1 MKKGLV
7 AMLFLACAALLAG
20 NVVVYIGED
29 RKGPEILVPQEEIT
43 YVAGTDTSALLNGV
57 TAQDNR
63 DGDVTDTVTIESI
76 IPNADQTGASV
87 IYVAKDSKNN
97 VTKETRTI
105 VYSTDANQAAAQAAA
120 EQAAADQAAQDQA
133 AAEQAAQGDAAGERA
148 QTTDDGAAQ
157 NEAAIAALS
166 AESPRFYLTQYSD
179 ARALREGEYED
190 MSSAYVN
197 MMDLRF
203 DESYVRGETWSWFND
218 AYDLML
224 EFLREG
230 CYRVYPYQ
238 VTVPVKMVNGQEYTI
253 DHGWKNRGK
262 AYCPTNIPQYQDRFK
277 VAFAL
282 LNTETGEIV
291 GDNIF
296 FDETADPSEWTEDGG
311 PVGYSLKVTPENVP
325 AGYYNIGVAIIDMFA
340 GDPAT
345 GDYRPG
351 IQLSAQNET
360 TATGWLKVKKIA
372 VTDK

>member
-29 RKGPEILVPQEEIT
+29 RKGPEISVPQEEIT

-105 VYSTDANQAAAQAAA
+105 LYSTDANQAAAQAAA
-120 EQAAADQAAQDQA
+120 EQAAADQAAQEQA

-166 AESPRFYLTQYSD
+166 AESPRFYLTQYSVELERGAELNELSYVQD
-179 ARALREGEYED
+179 ISDDKDSRDELYQGIQISGEVDTNTPGEY
-190 MSSAYVN
+190 
-197 MMDLRF
+197 
-203 DESYVRGETWSWFND
+203 T
-218 AYDLML
+218 L
-224 EFLREG
+224 E
-230 CYRVYPYQ
+230 YHV
-238 VTVPVKMVNGQEYTI
+238 V
-253 DHGWKNRGK
+253 D
-262 AYCPTNIPQYQDRFK
+262 
-277 VAFAL
+277 
-282 LNTETGEIV
+282 
-291 GDNIF
+291 
-296 FDETADPSEWTEDGG
+296 SDGNN
-311 PVGYSLKVTPENVP
+311 SNAAQLKVT
-325 AGYYNIGVAIIDMFA
+325 
-340 GDPAT
+340 
-345 GDYRPG
+345 
-351 IQLSAQNET
+351 
-360 TATGWLKVKKIA
+360 VKE
-372 VTDK
+372 